1 MRIVEADLEI
11 RRIFLFEGFHPEG
24 SASLAAWFLEAGRGG
39 FGLRRRRF
47 SKNSFKASTH
57 LFIIIAFKLHQREPV
72 LLTPSPS
79 LLSPFPPLSNILSP
93 HPLIYINNKM
103 HGFSSKLKDAQLD
116 NPEDLPSTPRKRP
129 LYLEDASPPPTI
141 PSSHNRLKF
150 KYTVIEKPRRSWVG
164 GLAFIGWLFLVALLF
179 YIGYC
184 DKLRNLRVEAS
195 LEKQKCQEDYVK
207 NK

>member
-1 MRIVEADLEI
+1 MLAEADPRAAIVGEYLGIPIAGVIMRIVEADLEI

-79 LLSPFPPLSNILSP
+79 LLSPFPPLSKS
-93 HPLIYINNKM
+93 
-103 HGFSSKLKDAQLD
+103 F
-116 NPEDLPSTPRKRP
+116 
-129 LYLEDASPPPTI
+129 
-141 PSSHNRLKF
+141 F
-150 KYTVIEKPRRSWVG
+150 
-164 GLAFIGWLFLVALLF
+164 
-179 YIGYC
+179 
-184 DKLRNLRVEAS
+184 
-195 LEKQKCQEDYVK
+195 
-207 NK
+207 